1 MPVTSMNPETPGS
14 GRDRV
19 LFQLKTHGPQTAAR
33 VGKRLDVTA
42 MAVRQHLSVLQG
54 EGLVDFTDERRKVGR
69 PARVWQLTPKANGRF
84 PDSHA
89 ELAVDMLQAIQS
101 AFGEEGLER
110 LTAERTRKQVESYRA
125 RMPSR
130 DLPLEERVAALAR
143 IRREEGYMAE
153 CRRVRNGTIELVE
166 NHCSISKAAQFCPK
180 LCGGELTLFREVLGD
195 RVTVERIEHM
205 LSGDRRCAYR
215 IIVES
220 GEGRTEAEVHER
232 SVQAESRRCASDR
245 AHARG
250 SSGFTQ
256 GLRRRTLRESGD
268 IPREGKRG

>member
-1 MPVTSMNPETPGS
+1 M
-14 GRDRV
+14 
-19 LFQLKTHGPQTAAR
+19 
-33 VGKRLDVTA
+33 GKRLDITA

-54 EGLVDFTDERRKVGR
+54 EGVVDFTDERRKVGR
-69 PARVWQLTPKANGRF
+69 PARVWQLTPKANDRF

-101 AFGEEGLER
+101 ASGEEGLER
-110 LTAERTRKQVESYRA
+110 LTAERTRKQVDSYSA

-130 DLPLEERVAALAR
+130 DRPLEERVAALAR

-153 CRRVRNGTIELVE
+153 CKRVRNGTIELVE
-166 NHCSISKAAQFCPK
+166 NHCSISKAARFCPK

-215 IIVES
+215 I
-220 GEGRTEAEVHER
+220 
-232 SVQAESRRCASDR
+232 
-245 AHARG
+245 
-250 SSGFTQ
+250 
-256 GLRRRTLRESGD
+256 
-268 IPREGKRG
+268 